1 MYQFLMRLE
10 GSLLSVKQK
19 VPFASAAFFR
29 SAGIG
34 AGTGI
39 LSMILILILLSGLM
53 TFRDIPHVMVEPL
66 AVTAAALGGLI
77 GGFAA
82 SRFHGEKGLAAGLCS
97 GVMIFF
103 PVMLYSLFSGS
114 FGFGSSAILKLIT
127 ILLASS
133 SGGVMG
139 VNTGGKRK

>member
-1 MYQFLMRLE
+1 MRLE

-19 VPFASAAFFR
+19 VPFMSSAFLR

-39 LSMILILILLSGLM
+39 LSIILILVLLSGFM
-53 TFRDIPHVMVEPL
+53 TFRDIPHAMVEPL
-66 AVTAAALGGLI
+66 AVTAAALGGFI
-77 GGFAA
+77 GGFVS
-82 SRFHGEKGLAAGLCS
+82 SRLHGEKGMAAGLCS

-103 PVMLYSLFSGS
+103 PVALYSLFTGS
-114 FGFGSSAILKLIT
+114 FGLGSSALLKLIT
-127 ILLASS
+127 ILLAAS